1 MPCPIEDDFIDP
13 TERCSSGLTD
23 PQGCTTLWCM
33 PKNEVYAWRIPR
45 ETRAELEEAARR
57 RRVPLAAVLDEI
69 ARRWLQEQ
77 REGSRDEEDE
87 QARIRAAASRT
98 FGAIRGGEPRRSE
111 RARDAIRSRLARR
124 HAR

>member
-1 MPCPIEDDFIDP
+1 
-13 TERCSSGLTD
+13 
-23 PQGCTTLWCM
+23 M

-98 FGAIRGGEPRRSE
+98 LGAIRGGEPRRSE
-111 RARDAIRSRLARR
+111 RARDAIRSRLARG